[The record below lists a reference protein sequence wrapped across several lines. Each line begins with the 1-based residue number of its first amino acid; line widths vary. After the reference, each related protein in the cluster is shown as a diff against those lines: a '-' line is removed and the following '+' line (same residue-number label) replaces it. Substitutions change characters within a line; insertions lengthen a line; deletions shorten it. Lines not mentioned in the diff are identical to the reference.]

1 MKVTR
6 TFVALV
12 LAAAV
17 ATPLTGCGP
26 RAPRVSGKTYAT
38 SAGDLIKFFDNG
50 EAREMNGV
58 FGVMYGGQQI
68 DFDSNGLPTP
78 IECKYNQNA
87 DKVTLTCDGVAGA
100 VFTLNKDGS
109 LSGPADGLWHHAEFS
124 HMTESKQ

>member
-1 MKVTR
+1 MKVNR
-6 TFVALV
+6 TLIAFV
-12 LAAAV
+12 LAAAA
-17 ATPLTGCGP
+17 ATILSGCGP
-26 RAPRVSGKTYAT
+26 RGPHVSGKTYET
-38 SAGDLIKFFDNG
+38 SAGDMIKFFENG

-58 FGVMYGGQQI
+58 IGVMYGGQQI
-68 DFDSNGLPTP
+68 DFDSNGMPLPV
-78 IECKYNQNA
+78 ECKYSQKA